1 MEELFNKP
9 ILEQMYEFRKK
20 EFEQNVYDKNEE
32 IRSIQNKK
40 CEIGKAFTEFLK
52 EVITDEKNYN
62 KLLKMF
68 NDYEQESDNEL
79 ELWGKAYFKLGMIDR
94 VKIRNEFFAEK
105 IELND
110 KDTFINYE
118 SDELAE
124 WIEVQKS
131 KYIFGTEE
139 YKKLVKQYKEISE
152 KYPKVMEVFEDFK
165 PIVLDKDEMK
175 ALIQLREI
183 DVTMGFMEKNLS
195 FKLGMKEV
203 MSF

>member
-9 ILEQMYEFRKK
+9 ILDQMYEFRKK
-20 EFEQNVYDKNEE
+20 EFEQSVYDKNEE

-94 VKIRNEFFAEK
+94 VKIRNEILRFLFILCVVVSLTTILSSFSVLMRRIALK
-105 IELND
+105 IRR
-110 KDTFINYE
+110 
-118 SDELAE
+118 
-124 WIEVQKS
+124 
-131 KYIFGTEE
+131 
-139 YKKLVKQYKEISE
+139 ISNTPAT
-152 KYPKVMEVFEDFK
+152 K
-165 PIVLDKDEMK
+165 
-175 ALIQLREI
+175 
-183 DVTMGFMEKNLS
+183 
-195 FKLGMKEV
+195 
-203 MSF
+203 